1 MISSSKLWL
10 VLLVAACA
18 VAAAEDTESF
28 VCASICGNQKK
39 GLSTPDFVV
48 EYNWNSRIPVCSGLS
63 CETGTCSELQL
74 KLPSYSGQADCLK
87 HQTGLQE
94 AGCECKGAKSSAN
107 NVSLPMGTM
116 LAVLIGVITLLL
128 WAGEMEKPTK
138 FIYLVDEHR
147 WKENSFDKSQNF
159 NQPHLLISYRD
170 WSICTSLGHC
180 YGSNWWHFA
189 IFERFCC

>member
-1 MISSSKLWL
+1 MHIRWINLSKSSLRCVCFPWESTLSIRNWIKQQPNSWHPTTRNLSETTSRMAMISSPKLWL
-10 VLLVAACA
+10 VLLVAAFA

-28 VCASICGNQKK
+28 VCACICGNQKK
-39 GLSTPDFVV
+39 GLSTPDLVV

-107 NVSLPMGTM
+107 KNSLPMGTM
-116 LAVLIGVITLLL
+116 IAVVIGVINLLL

-138 FIYLVDEHR
+138 FGGR
-147 WKENSFDKSQNF
+147 
-159 NQPHLLISYRD
+159 
-170 WSICTSLGHC
+170 T
-180 YGSNWWHFA
+180 
-189 IFERFCC
+189 